1 MFIDSDK
8 NTGFLNGEENY
19 LNHPGLF
26 GWCWKGKKKCEAERY
41 DKAVSSYSNQFPLDS
56 TMGCDEIDSTI
67 SDIDNEITSVL
78 NSGAKSRVVSRNS
91 RALENRRL
99 DFKQAWEDANCSQIR
114 LDEQSAEFERN
125 IQNMFNEANERSRN
139 RKVEDDT
146 LKYVALGVGTLVIG
160 AIVVMALRK
169 KK

>member
-26 GWCWKGKKKCEAERY
+26 GWCWRGKKKCEAERY
-41 DKAVSSYSNQFPLDS
+41 DKAVSGYNSDYPLDS
-56 TMGCDEIDSTI
+56 NIGCDEIDNTI
-67 SDIDNEITSVL
+67 SEIDNEVTKVL
-78 NSGAKSRVVSRNS
+78 NSGAKERVISRNS

-99 DFKQAWEDANCSQIR
+99 EFKQAWEDANCSQIR
-114 LDEQSAEFERN
+114 LDEQAEEFERN
-125 IQNMFNEANERSRN
+125 IQNMFNEANERSKS

-146 LKYVALGVGTLVIG
+146 LKYVALVLLIF
-160 AIVVMALRK
+160 AI
-169 KK
+169 